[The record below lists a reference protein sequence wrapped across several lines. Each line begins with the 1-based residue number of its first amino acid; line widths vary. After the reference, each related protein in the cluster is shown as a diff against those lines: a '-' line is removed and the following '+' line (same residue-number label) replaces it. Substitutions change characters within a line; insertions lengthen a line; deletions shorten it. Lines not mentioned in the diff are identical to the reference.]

1 MKTNRTRQRSG
12 GFSLIEVMAALTIL
26 SVMMIM
32 LGQLFSNSSSAYRI
46 GTGRSDMDGAARAAL
61 DFMAREIG
69 SLQADSVL
77 TMSVTTT
84 NLLGRSM
91 DVIRFVSLSNTPEIR
106 SGNRAYREG
115 MELCYTPLAYTN
127 NSNRVFL
134 GRWGIEREDSGSYTC
149 YTSTTWHTSAFSG
162 QQTAWANS
170 LAENISNFKV
180 YVYTRAGSYAAT
192 PYTSDTARLP
202 LWIDLYLELLSDEHA
217 TQAALLAGSDRNEFL
232 KQKAR
237 RYTQRVFLNNRQ
249 HILTW

>member
-1 MKTNRTRQRSG
+1 MKTTRRLRRSA

-32 LGQLFSNSSSAYRI
+32 LGQLFSDSSSAYRV
-46 GTGRSDMDGAARAAL
+46 GTGRADADGAARAAL

-69 SLQADSVL
+69 SLQADQVL

-84 NLLGRSM
+84 TLLGRTM

-106 SGNRAYREG
+106 SGTPYREG
-115 MELCYTPLAYTN
+115 MEICYTPLAYTN

-134 GRWGIEREDSGSYTC
+134 GRWVVEREDSASYTC

-170 LAENISNFKV
+170 LAEDIANFKV
-180 YVYTRAGSYAAT
+180 HVYTRALAYAAI

-202 LWIDLYLELLSDEHA
+202 LWIDLYLELLSPEHA
-217 TQAALLAGSDRNEFL
+217 TQAALMTGADRESFL
-232 KQKAR
+232 QQKAR

-249 HILTW
+249 HPLIW